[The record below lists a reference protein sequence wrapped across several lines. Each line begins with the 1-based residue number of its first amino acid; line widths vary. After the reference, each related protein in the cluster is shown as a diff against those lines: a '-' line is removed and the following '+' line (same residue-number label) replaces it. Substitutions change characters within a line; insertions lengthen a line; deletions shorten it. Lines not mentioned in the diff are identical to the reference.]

1 MLTKVSTKGQ
11 MVIPAA
17 IREMA
22 QVGAGDELEV
32 GYSSGMIVMRKR
44 LALTPSRV
52 RLMLLAGLKLPVMD
66 ASGERAVEQALTRT
80 RDRVN
85 R

>member
-1 MLTKVSTKGQ
+1 

-44 LALTPSRV
+44 RALTPSRV
-52 RLMLLAGLKLPVMD
+52 RLMLLAGRKLPVMD

-85 R
+85 W